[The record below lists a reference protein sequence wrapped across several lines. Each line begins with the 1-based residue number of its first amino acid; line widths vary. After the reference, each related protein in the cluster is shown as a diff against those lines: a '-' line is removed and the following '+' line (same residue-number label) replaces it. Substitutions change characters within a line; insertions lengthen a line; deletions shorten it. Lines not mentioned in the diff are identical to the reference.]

1 MLSLLT
7 LSCCDSADVRL
18 AAPLSESPGTRSKD
32 YWIFCTHSHIPTSY
46 DLSSK
51 FDNSTKILVNDLIW
65 PIHDHL
71 SVVSFDILSTI
82 LICLRFI
89 LRIEWLVESRPLQNE
104 KDGTNVA
111 EWAMLVE
118 STWQTLSFSST
129 NHHQIYWPENWHCRL
144 WSMVFQYSYWEIK
157 YGYSA

>member
-1 MLSLLT
+1 MILRMSDWPPHWVSRQELEARIT
-7 LSCCDSADVRL
+7 
-18 AAPLSESPGTRSKD
+18 GG
-32 YWIFCTHSHIPTSY
+32 IFCTHSHIPTSY

-51 FDNSTKILVNDLIW
+51 FYNSTKILVNDLIW
-65 PIHDHL
+65 RIHDHL

-89 LRIEWLVESRPLQNE
+89 LRIERLVESRPLQNE

-111 EWAMLVE
+111 EWAMLVK